1 MKVLL
6 VGGDGYIGSEFKKYL
21 RKKKIKFISLDNF
34 IYFKSKSI
42 NKRSDLRDN
51 RTLNKVLPKVDNVIV
66 LAGLVGDPITK
77 KYPII
82 SKSIN
87 NIGLKKLIDQVCS
100 DKSLNIKKLIFIS
113 TCSNYGLVKGLKP
126 NENSKLN
133 PLSLY
138 AKDKVA
144 LENHI
149 LKYKGKTNVSCTIL
163 RFATAFGLS
172 KRMRFD
178 LTVNEFVKILHN
190 KKILKIYDAD
200 TWRPYCHVKDFS
212 KVMFKVL
219 KTKKN
224 TNFEIY
230 NVGSNKNNFTK
241 RMLVKKI
248 SNYLKTENEKIIYL
262 KNSKD
267 KRDYNVNFLKLRK
280 KLKVKNF
287 YSLDYGIKEIILY
300 LKKNKKKISEDN
312 FGNYK
317 IQFKKKYNF

>member
-1 MKVLL
+1 
-6 VGGDGYIGSEFKKYL
+6 
-21 RKKKIKFISLDNF
+21 
-34 IYFKSKSI
+34 
-42 NKRSDLRDN
+42 
-51 RTLNKVLPKVDNVIV
+51 
-66 LAGLVGDPITK
+66 
-77 KYPII
+77 
-82 SKSIN
+82 
-87 NIGLKKLIDQVCS
+87 
-100 DKSLNIKKLIFIS
+100 
-113 TCSNYGLVKGLKP
+113 
-126 NENSKLN
+126 
-133 PLSLY
+133 
-138 AKDKVA
+138 
-144 LENHI
+144 
-149 LKYKGKTNVSCTIL
+149 
-163 RFATAFGLS
+163 
-172 KRMRFD
+172 
-178 LTVNEFVKILHN
+178 VNEFVKILHN